1 MTEREYT
8 GPDGRTWIV
17 RARPAARK
25 DEEATHVAVELESG
39 GERRVVTCTREEWES
54 GELDLVSL
62 LARSVP
68 GGAGRGLGPAAA
80 DSAGGAPEP
89 EEWL

>member
-1 MTEREYT
+1 MTERTYT

-17 RARPAARK
+17 RARPAVRR
-25 DEEATHVAVELESG
+25 DEEETHVALELESG
-39 GERRVVTCTREEWES
+39 SERRVVTCTREAWES
-54 GELDLVSL
+54 GELDLISL

-68 GGAGRGLGPAAA
+68 GGAGRGLGPAAP
-80 DSAGGAPEP
+80 DSTDGPHEP